1 MGISPGSARASCKWC
16 RTRSESPKRCRSAC
30 KRKRVTRMRLETSF
44 ARGRRWGGRIA
55 VLTAALLVAASSAT
69 AATVKSVSMKDA
81 GSATQVV
88 IEGDVPL
95 NYHDFTLESPDR
107 IVVDCPG
114 TQLSFSERAWSGRE
128 GTSIKAVR
136 ATETGWGKDAGTRI
150 VIDLTQPSSY
160 ALSSVGNNLVLAVE
174 APVAPSSKAE
184 EAPEYDRMQPSD
196 SRRMSLDVQGA
207 DVPTVLR
214 SLAEFSGK
222 NIVASKEVKGE
233 VTLRLRNVPWRH
245 ALDIVLKS
253 QGLGMIET
261 GQTILI
267 SNLDTLRKE
276 EMEKRSAER
285 AQEELLPLETRIL
298 PINYAQAKEMSK
310 SVAKTMTKRGHIE
323 VDERSNTLIV
333 TDISDK
339 LDQVDAMIRNL
350 DTRTPQVEIV
360 ARLVDVDV
368 SATRDL
374 GIKWGV
380 HNLDLFDAGV
390 TEHVDVNAND
400 VTGPAGVVT
409 LGTIKPFGSIDATL
423 QALETANKANIISN
437 PRITTVNNRE
447 ASVVVGKQIP
457 LIVQDFAG
465 NAVTQLTTIGIKLNV
480 TPHINAGNRI
490 TMDVHPEVSDLASQA
505 TVQGGIIINTTMA
518 DTRVM
523 VNDGETAVIGGL
535 IRSNESTLKRGIPVL
550 MDIPLL
556 GNLFRSSSSTK
567 QKRELLIFVTP
578 KILGETASRE

>member
-1 MGISPGSARASCKWC
+1 
-16 RTRSESPKRCRSAC
+16 
-30 KRKRVTRMRLETSF
+30 MRLETSF
-44 ARGRRWGGRIA
+44 ARTGRWGGRIA
-55 VLTAALLVAASSAT
+55 ALTAALLTVASPAFAT
-69 AATVKSVSMKDA
+69 TVKSVSMKEA
-81 GSATQVV
+81 GTATQVI
-88 IEGDVPL
+88 IEADAPI

-114 TQLSFSERAWSGRE
+114 SQLGFSERTWSGRE
-128 GTSIKAVR
+128 GSSVKTVR
-136 ATETGWGKDAGTRI
+136 ASEMGWGKEAGARI
-150 VIDLTQPSSY
+150 VVDLSQASSY

-174 APVAPSSKAE
+174 VPPTPASKEPAM
-184 EAPEYDRMQPSD
+184 PTDSDRMQPTD
-196 SRRMSLDVQGA
+196 GRRMSLDVQGA
-207 DVPTVLR
+207 DIQTVLR
-214 SLAEFSGK
+214 SLSEFSGK
-222 NIVASKEVKGE
+222 NIVASKEVKGQ

-253 QGLGMIET
+253 QGLGMVET
-261 GQTILI
+261 GQTIVV

-276 EMEKRSAER
+276 EMDRRTAER
-285 AQEELLPLETRIL
+285 TQEELLPLETRIL
-298 PINYAQAKEMSK
+298 PVNYAASKEMAR
-310 SVAKTMTKRGHIE
+310 SVEKTLTKRGHIE
-323 VDERSNTLIV
+323 VDDRSNSLIV
-333 TDISDK
+333 TDIADR
-339 LDQVDAMIRNL
+339 LDQVDAMVRNL

-368 SATRDL
+368 SSTRDL
-374 GIKWGV
+374 GIQWGV

-390 TEHVDVNAND
+390 TEHVDINAAD
-400 VTGPAGVVT
+400 VSNPAALAR
-409 LGTIKPFGSIDATL
+409 LGTIKSFGSIDARL
-423 QALETANKANIISN
+423 QALESQNKANIISN

-465 NAVTQLTTIGIKLNV
+465 NAVTQLTTIGIKLSV
-480 TPHINAGNRI
+480 TPHINTGNRI

-535 IRSNESTLKRGIPVL
+535 IRSNESTTKRGVPVL
-550 MDIPLL
+550 MDVPLL
-556 GNLFRSSSSTK
+556 GNLFRSNSTTK

-578 KILGETASRE
+578 KILGEGMGSKG

>member
-1 MGISPGSARASCKWC
+1 
-16 RTRSESPKRCRSAC
+16 
-30 KRKRVTRMRLETSF
+30 MRLETSF
-44 ARGRRWGGRIA
+44 PRASRLGGRIA
-55 VLTAALLVAASSAT
+55 TWTAAFLLAASSAF

-81 GSATQVV
+81 GTATQVV
-88 IEGDVPL
+88 IEGDAPL

-114 TQLSFSERAWSGRE
+114 TQLSFSERSWSGRD
-128 GTSIKAVR
+128 GSAIKAVR
-136 ATETGWGKDAGTRI
+136 ATETGWGKEAGTRI
-150 VIDLTQPSSY
+150 VVDLAQPASY
-160 ALSSVGNNLVLAVE
+160 ALSSVGNNLVLAVDT
-174 APVAPSSKAE
+174 PVAPTTKE
-184 EAPEYDRMQPSD
+184 QDAPEDYDHMQPTD
-196 SRRMSLDVQGA
+196 GRRMSLDVQGA
-207 DVPTVLR
+207 DIQTVLR

-253 QGLGMIET
+253 QGLGMFET
-261 GQTILI
+261 GQTIVI

-276 EMEKRSAER
+276 ELERRSAER
-285 AQEELLPLETRIL
+285 NQEELLPLETRIL
-298 PINYAQAKEMSK
+298 PVNYANSKEMAK
-310 SVAKTMTKRGHIE
+310 SVEKTLTKRGHIE
-323 VDERSNTLIV
+323 VDDRSNSLIV

-339 LDQVDAMIRNL
+339 LDQVDAMVRNL

-368 SATRDL
+368 SATRAL
-374 GIKWGV
+374 GIDWSL
-380 HNLDLFDAGV
+380 HNLDLMDAGV
-390 TEHVDVNAND
+390 SENIDVKAAD
-400 VTGPAGVVT
+400 VGNPAGQVK
-409 LGTIKPFGSIDATL
+409 LGTIKQFGTIEATL
-423 QALETANKANIISN
+423 QALETQNKANIISN

-447 ASVVVGKQIP
+447 ASVVVGQQIP

-465 NAVTQLTTIGIKLNV
+465 NAVTQLTTIGIKLSV
-480 TPHINAGNRI
+480 TPHINTGNRI

-535 IRSNESTLKRGIPVL
+535 IRSNESSTKRGIPIL
-550 MDIPLL
+550 MDLPLL
-556 GNLFRSSSSTK
+556 GNLFRSNSTTK

-578 KILGETASRE
+578 KILGETTASK

>member
-1 MGISPGSARASCKWC
+1 
-16 RTRSESPKRCRSAC
+16 
-30 KRKRVTRMRLETSF
+30 MRLVTSF
-44 ARGRRWGGRIA
+44 AHARRSSGRIA
-55 VLTAALLVAASSAT
+55 ALTAALLLAASSAY
-69 AATVKSVSMKDA
+69 AATVKSVSMKEA
-81 GSATQVV
+81 GTATQVV
-88 IEGDVPL
+88 IEGDAPL

-114 TQLSFSERAWSGRE
+114 TQLSFSERSWSGRD
-128 GTSIKAVR
+128 GSAIKAVR
-136 ATETGWGKDAGTRI
+136 ATETGWGKESGTRI
-150 VIDLTQPSSY
+150 VVDLSQPSSY

-174 APVAPSSKAE
+174 TP
-184 EAPEYDRMQPSD
+184 APEQSKKQDDADGGDQDRMQPD
-196 SRRMSLDVQGA
+196 GRRMSLDVQGA
-207 DVPTVLR
+207 DIQTVLR

-253 QGLGMIET
+253 QGLGMVET
-261 GQTILI
+261 GQTIVI

-276 EMEKRSAER
+276 ELERNSAAR
-285 AQEELLPLETRIL
+285 NQEELLPLETRIL
-298 PINYAQAKEMSK
+298 PINYANGKEMAK
-310 SVAKTMTKRGHIE
+310 SVDKTLTKRGHIE
-323 VDERSNTLIV
+323 VDDRSNSLIV

-339 LDQVDAMIRNL
+339 LDQVDAMVRNL

-360 ARLVDVDV
+360 ARLVDVDQG
-368 SATRDL
+368 ATRSL
-374 GIKWGV
+374 GIDWGV
-380 HNLDLFDAGV
+380 HGMDLMDAGV
-390 TEHVDVNAND
+390 SENVDVHAAD
-400 VTGPAGVVT
+400 VSNPAGLARV
-409 LGTIKPFGSIDATL
+409 GTIKGFGSIDATL

-447 ASVVVGKQIP
+447 ASVVVGQQIP

-465 NAVTQLTTIGIKLNV
+465 NAVTQLTTIGIKLSV
-480 TPHINAGNRI
+480 TPHINTGNRI

-535 IRSNESTLKRGIPVL
+535 IRSNESTTKRGVPVL
-550 MDIPLL
+550 MDVPLL
-556 GNLFRSSSSTK
+556 GNLFRSVSTTH

-578 KILGETASRE
+578 RLLPTLANKE

>member
-1 MGISPGSARASCKWC
+1 
-16 RTRSESPKRCRSAC
+16 
-30 KRKRVTRMRLETSF
+30 MRLETSF
-44 ARGRRWGGRIA
+44 ARTGRWGGRIA
-55 VLTAALLVAASSAT
+55 ALTAALLTVASSAFAT
-69 AATVKSVSMKDA
+69 TVKSVSMKEA
-81 GSATQVV
+81 GTATQVI
-88 IEGDVPL
+88 IEADAPI

-114 TQLSFSERAWSGRE
+114 SQLGFSERTWSGRE
-128 GTSIKAVR
+128 GSSVKTVR
-136 ATETGWGKDAGTRI
+136 ASEMGWGKEAGARI
-150 VIDLTQPSSY
+150 VVDLSQASSY

-174 APVAPSSKAE
+174 VPPTPASKEPAM
-184 EAPEYDRMQPSD
+184 PTDSDRMQPTD
-196 SRRMSLDVQGA
+196 GRRMSLDVQGA
-207 DVPTVLR
+207 DIQTVLR
-214 SLAEFSGK
+214 SLSEFSGK

-253 QGLGMIET
+253 QGLGMVET
-261 GQTILI
+261 GQTIVV

-276 EMEKRSAER
+276 EMDRRTAER
-285 AQEELLPLETRIL
+285 TQEELLPLETRIL
-298 PINYAQAKEMSK
+298 PVNYAASKEMAR
-310 SVAKTMTKRGHIE
+310 SVEKTLTKRGHIE
-323 VDERSNTLIV
+323 VDDRSNSLIV
-333 TDISDK
+333 TDIADR
-339 LDQVDAMIRNL
+339 LDQVDAMVRNL

-368 SATRDL
+368 SSTRDL
-374 GIKWGV
+374 GIQWGV

-390 TEHVDVNAND
+390 TEHVDINAAD
-400 VTGPAGVVT
+400 VSNPAALAR
-409 LGTIKPFGSIDATL
+409 LGTIKSFGSIDARL
-423 QALETANKANIISN
+423 QALESQNKANIISN

-480 TPHINAGNRI
+480 TPHINTGNRI

-535 IRSNESTLKRGIPVL
+535 IRSNESTTKRGVPVL
-550 MDIPLL
+550 MDVPLL
-556 GNLFRSSSSTK
+556 GNLFRSNSTTK

-578 KILGETASRE
+578 KILGEGIGSKG

>member
-1 MGISPGSARASCKWC
+1 MA
-16 RTRSESPKRCRSAC
+16 TRQLK
-30 KRKRVTRMRLETSF
+30 V
-44 ARGRRWGGRIA
+44 
-55 VLTAALLVAASSAT
+55 ALLANLKKNAPHVHGEAPDAHDDLDSEKTLSALKSSLEACGHQVRVFEGNIDVVT
-69 AATVKSVSMKDA
+69 PLRRFKPDIAFNICEMHWGDSREAQIPAILEMLRIPYT
-81 GSATQVV
+81 GSKLLTMA
-88 IEGDVPL
+88 
-95 NYHDFTLESPDR
+95 
-107 IVVDCPG
+107 
-114 TQLSFSERAWSGRE
+114 
-128 GTSIKAVR
+128 
-136 ATETGWGKDAGTRI
+136 
-150 VIDLTQPSSY
+150 LTQ
-160 ALSSVGNNLVLAVE
+160 
-174 APVAPSSKAE
+174 
-184 EAPEYDRMQPSD
+184 D
-196 SRRMSLDVQGA
+196 
-207 DVPTVLR
+207 
-214 SLAEFSGK
+214 
-222 NIVASKEVKGE
+222 
-233 VTLRLRNVPWRH
+233 
-245 ALDIVLKS
+245 
-253 QGLGMIET
+253 
-261 GQTILI
+261 
-267 SNLDTLRKE
+267 
-276 EMEKRSAER
+276 
-285 AQEELLPLETRIL
+285 
-298 PINYAQAKEMSK
+298 
-310 SVAKTMTKRGHIE
+310 KTMTKRGHIE
-323 VDERSNTLIV
+323 VDERSNTMIV

-374 GIKWGV
+374 GIKWGL
-380 HNLDLFDAGV
+380 HNTDLFDAGV
-390 TEHVDVNAND
+390 QENVDVNAND

-465 NAVTQLTTIGIKLNV
+465 NAVTQLTTIGIKLSV
-480 TPHINAGNRI
+480 TPHINTGNRI

-556 GNLFRSSSSTK
+556 GNLFRSSSTTK

>member
-1 MGISPGSARASCKWC
+1 
-16 RTRSESPKRCRSAC
+16 
-30 KRKRVTRMRLETSF
+30 MRLETSF

-150 VIDLTQPSSY
+150 VVDLTQPSSY

-174 APVAPSSKAE
+174 APVAPSSKTE

-207 DVPTVLR
+207 DVQTVLR

-298 PINYAQAKEMSK
+298 PINYAQAKEMAK
-310 SVAKTMTKRGHIE
+310 SVDKTMTKRGHIE

-409 LGTIKPFGSIDATL
+409 LGTIKSFGSIDATL

-465 NAVTQLTTIGIKLNV
+465 NAVTQLTTIGIKLSV
-480 TPHINAGNRI
+480 TPHINTGNRI

>member
-1 MGISPGSARASCKWC
+1 
-16 RTRSESPKRCRSAC
+16 
-30 KRKRVTRMRLETSF
+30 MRLETSF
-44 ARGRRWGGRIA
+44 ARMGRSSGRVA
-55 VLTAALLVAASSAT
+55 ALTAAFLLTASSAF
-69 AATVKSVSMKDA
+69 AATVKSVSMKEA

-114 TQLSFSERAWSGRE
+114 TQLSFSERTWSGRD
-128 GTSIKAVR
+128 GSAIKAVR
-136 ATETGWGKDAGTRI
+136 ATETGWGKEAGTRI
-150 VIDLTQPSSY
+150 VVDLAQPSSY
-160 ALSSVGNNLVLAVE
+160 ALSSVGNNLVLAVDTPA
-174 APVAPSSKAE
+174 APAAKE
-184 EAPEYDRMQPSD
+184 EDTNDYDRMQPTD
-196 SRRMSLDVQGA
+196 GRRMSLDVQGA
-207 DVPTVLR
+207 DIQTVLR

-253 QGLGMIET
+253 QGLGMVET
-261 GQTILI
+261 GQTIVI

-276 EMEKRSAER
+276 ELERNSAAR
-285 AQEELLPLETRIL
+285 NQEELLPLETRIL
-298 PINYAQAKEMSK
+298 PINYANGKEMAK
-310 SVAKTMTKRGHIE
+310 SVEKTLTKRGHIE
-323 VDERSNTLIV
+323 VDDRSNSLIV
-333 TDISDK
+333 TDITDK
-339 LDQVDAMIRNL
+339 LDQVDAMVRNL

-368 SATRDL
+368 SATRAL
-374 GIKWGV
+374 GIDWSV

-390 TEHVDVNAND
+390 AENIDIKAADV
-400 VTGPAGVVT
+400 GSPAGT
-409 LGTIKPFGSIDATL
+409 IKLGTIKQFGSIEATL
-423 QALETANKANIISN
+423 QALETQNKANIISN

-447 ASVVVGKQIP
+447 ASVVVGQQIP

-465 NAVTQLTTIGIKLNV
+465 NAVTQLTTIGIKLSV
-480 TPHINAGNRI
+480 TPHINTGNRI

-535 IRSNESTLKRGIPVL
+535 IRSNESTTKRGIPVL

-556 GNLFRSSSSTK
+556 GNLFRSTSTTK

-578 KILGETASRE
+578 KILGETTASK

>member
-1 MGISPGSARASCKWC
+1 
-16 RTRSESPKRCRSAC
+16 
-30 KRKRVTRMRLETSF
+30 MRLETSF
-44 ARGRRWGGRIA
+44 SRIGRPGGGVA
-55 VLTAALLVAASSAT
+55 ALTAAILLTASSAF
-69 AATVKSVSMKDA
+69 AASVKSVSMKEA

-88 IEGDVPL
+88 IEGDEPL

-114 TQLSFSERAWSGRE
+114 TQLSFSERSWSGRD
-128 GTSIKAVR
+128 GSSIKAVR
-136 ATETGWGKDAGTRI
+136 ATETGWGKEAGTRI
-150 VIDLTQPSSY
+150 VVDLTQASSY

-174 APVAPSSKAE
+174 VPAAPASKMQDDNDGGGGG
-184 EAPEYDRMQPSD
+184 YDRMQPTD
-196 SRRMSLDVQGA
+196 GRRMSLDVQGA
-207 DVPTVLR
+207 DIQTVLR

-222 NIVASKEVKGE
+222 NIVASREVKGE

-253 QGLGMIET
+253 QGLGMVET
-261 GQTILI
+261 GQTIVI

-276 EMEKRSAER
+276 ALEKNSAER
-285 AQEELLPLETRIL
+285 NQEELLPLETRII
-298 PINYAQAKEMSK
+298 PINYANSKEMAR
-310 SVAKTMTKRGHIE
+310 SVEKTMTKRGHIE
-323 VDERSNTLIV
+323 VDDRSNSLIV

-339 LDQVDAMIRNL
+339 LDQVDAMVRNL

-380 HNLDLFDAGV
+380 HNLDLMDAGV
-390 TEHVDVNAND
+390 TENVDINAAD
-400 VTGPAGVVT
+400 VTGPAGSIT
-409 LGTIKPFGSIDATL
+409 LGTIKRFGSIDATL
-423 QALETANKANIISN
+423 QALESQNKANIISN

-465 NAVTQLTTIGIKLNV
+465 NAVTQMTTIGIKLSV
-480 TPHINAGNRI
+480 TPHINTGNRI

-535 IRSNESTLKRGIPVL
+535 IRSNESTTKRGVPIL

-556 GNLFRSSSSTK
+556 GNLFRSNSTTK

-578 KILGETASRE
+578 KILGETASR

>member
-1 MGISPGSARASCKWC
+1 MGRP
-16 RTRSESPKRCRSAC
+16 
-30 KRKRVTRMRLETSF
+30 
-44 ARGRRWGGRIA
+44 GGRVA
-55 VLTAALLVAASSAT
+55 ALTAAILLTASSAF
-69 AATVKSVSMKDA
+69 AATVKSVSMKEA

-88 IEGDVPL
+88 IEGDAPL

-114 TQLSFSERAWSGRE
+114 TQLSFSERSWSGRE
-128 GTSIKAVR
+128 GSSVKAVR
-136 ATETGWGKDAGTRI
+136 ATETGWGKEAGTRI
-150 VIDLTQPSSY
+150 VVDLTQPSSY

-174 APVAPSSKAE
+174 VPAAPAAKE
-184 EAPEYDRMQPSD
+184 QNDNDYDRMQPTD
-196 SRRMSLDVQGA
+196 GRRMSLDVQGA
-207 DVPTVLR
+207 DIQTVLR

-253 QGLGMIET
+253 QGLGMVET
-261 GQTILI
+261 GQTIVI

-276 EMEKRSAER
+276 ELERRSAER
-285 AQEELLPLETRIL
+285 NQEELLPLETRIL
-298 PINYAQAKEMSK
+298 PINYANSKEMAK
-310 SVAKTMTKRGHIE
+310 AVEKTMTKRGHIE
-323 VDERSNTLIV
+323 VDERSNSLIV

-339 LDQVDAMIRNL
+339 LDQVDAMVRNL

-374 GIKWGV
+374 GISWGV
-380 HNLDLFDAGV
+380 HNIDVFDAGV
-390 TEHVDVNAND
+390 TEHVDVRAADVAN
-400 VTGPAGVVT
+400 PAGSVT
-409 LGTIKPFGSIDATL
+409 LGTIKRFGSIDATL
-423 QALETANKANIISN
+423 QALESQNKANIISN

-465 NAVTQLTTIGIKLNV
+465 NAVTQMTTIGIKLSV
-480 TPHINAGNRI
+480 TPHINTGNRI

-535 IRSNESTLKRGIPVL
+535 IRSNESSTKRGIPVL
-550 MDIPLL
+550 MDVPLL
-556 GNLFRSSSSTK
+556 GNLFRSNSTTK

-578 KILGETASRE
+578 KILGETTPKG